1 MAGDFYSLLGVPRD
15 AGDDEIKKAYRKVA
29 MKYHPDRSDAPD
41 AEERFKEVTRAY
53 EVLRDPQMRRIYD
66 THGEAGLRRGAG
78 AGAGGHQGFGGF
90 DFGDA
95 FEVFMREF
103 GGMGGFGDIFGRGG
117 GSGRGPR
124 RGSDLKLKLEVSL
137 ADAAVGVER
146 TLKVKL
152 LDTCDR
158 CEGAG
163 SEPGTQ
169 PIRCSS
175 CGGSGE
181 VRHVQRSMLG
191 QFMSVQP
198 CPTCKGSGEM
208 IESPCTK
215 CEGAT
220 RVRVEKTIKI
230 EIPAGISGNDYL
242 RLSGRGNA
250 GMRGGPR
257 GDLLVAVQVADDADF
272 ERVEDDLVYNL
283 AVTFSQ
289 AALGA
294 EVEVPTVTGDTESL
308 DIPAGVQSGQVL
320 RLRGHGM
327 PRLRRSG
334 RGDQLVRVLVW
345 TPTHLSRDQ
354 RQKIEDLAD
363 VEESPPAPNRKEPG
377 FWERVRQAFSA

>member
-1 MAGDFYSLLGVPRD
+1 MSADFYSLLGVSRD
-15 AGDDEIKKAYRKVA
+15 AGDDEIKKAYRRVA

-53 EVLRDPQMRRIYD
+53 EVLRNPEMRRIYD
-66 THGEAGLRRGAG
+66 AHGEAGLRRGAG
-78 AGAGGHQGFGGF
+78 SGRQQGFSGF
-90 DFGDA
+90 DFADA

-103 GGMGGFGDIFGRGG
+103 GGMGGFGDIFGGRGG
-117 GSGRGPR
+117 GSGPR
-124 RGSDLKLKLEVSL
+124 RGSDLKLRLEVSL

-169 PIRCSS
+169 PIRCTS

-257 GDLLVAVQVADDADF
+257 GDLLVAVEVADDPDF

-283 AVTFSQ
+283 AITFSQ

-294 EVEVPTVTGDTESL
+294 EVDVPTVTGESESL
-308 DIPAGVQSGQVL
+308 DIPAGVQSGQIL
-320 RLRGHGM
+320 RLRGKGM

-334 RGDQLVRVLVW
+334 KGDQLVRVLVW
-345 TPTHLSRDQ
+345 TPTHLSREQ
-354 RQKIEDLAD
+354 RQKVEDLAD
-363 VEESPPAPNRKEPG
+363 VEESPPVPNRREPG
-377 FWERVRQAFSA
+377 FWERVKQAFSA

>member
-1 MAGDFYSLLGVPRD
+1 MAQDFYSLLGVGRD

-29 MKYHPDRSDAPD
+29 MKYHPDRSEAPD

-53 EVLRDPQMRRIYD
+53 EVLRDPQLRRIYD

-78 AGAGGHQGFGGF
+78 AGGFQGFGGF
-90 DFGDA
+90 DFADA
-95 FEVFMREF
+95 FDVFMREF

-117 GSGRGPR
+117 GGARGPR
-124 RGSDLKLKLEVSL
+124 RGSDLKLRLEVSL
-137 ADAAVGVER
+137 ADAATGVER
-146 TLKVKL
+146 MLKVKL

-158 CEGAG
+158 CTGSG
-163 SEPGTQ
+163 SEPGTR

-175 CGGSGE
+175 CGGAGE

-198 CPTCKGSGEM
+198 CATCKGTGEM
-208 IESPCTK
+208 IEHPCTK
-215 CEGAT
+215 CDGAS

-257 GDLLVAVQVADDADF
+257 GDLLVAVEVEEHDDF
-272 ERVEDDLVYNL
+272 ERIEDDLVYNL
-283 AVTFSQ
+283 AITFSQ

-294 EVEVPTVTGDTESL
+294 EVDVPTVTGELETLE
-308 DIPAGVQSGQVL
+308 IPAGVQSGQVL
-320 RLRGHGM
+320 RLRGKGM

-334 RGDQLVRVLVW
+334 HGDQLVRVLVW
-345 TPTHLSRDQ
+345 TPTHLSREQ
-354 RQKIEDLAD
+354 RQTIEALAD
-363 VEESPPAPNRKEPG
+363 VEESPPEPNRKEPG
-377 FWERVRQAFSA
+377 FWERVKQAFSA

>member
-1 MAGDFYSLLGVPRD
+1 MSRDFYELLSVSRD

-53 EVLRDPQMRRIYD
+53 EVLRDPQLRRTYD
-66 THGEAGLRRGAG
+66 THGEAGLKRGAG
-78 AGAGGHQGFGGF
+78 AGGFRGQGGF
-90 DFGDA
+90 DFADA
-95 FEVFMREF
+95 FDVFMREF
-103 GGMGGFGDIFGRGG
+103 GGMGGFGDIFGRAG
-117 GSGRGPR
+117 GSPRGPR
-124 RGSDLKLKLEVSL
+124 RGSDLKLKLVVPLSE
-137 ADAAVGVER
+137 AAVGVER

-158 CEGAG
+158 CLGVG
-163 SEPGTQ
+163 SEPGTE

-175 CGGSGE
+175 CGGAGE
-181 VRHVQRSMLG
+181 VRHIQRSMLG

-198 CPTCKGSGEM
+198 CPTCKGSGE
-208 IESPCTK
+208 ILETPCSK
-215 CEGAT
+215 CDGET
-220 RVRVEKTIKI
+220 RVRVERTIKI

-250 GMRGGPR
+250 GMRAGPR
-257 GDLLVAVQVADDADF
+257 GDLLVAVEVAEHSDF
-272 ERVEDDLVYNL
+272 ERIEDDLVYNL
-283 AVTFSQ
+283 AITFSQ

-294 EVEVPTVTGDTESL
+294 AIEVPTVTGETESL

-320 RLRGHGM
+320 RLRGKGM

-334 RGDQLVRVLVW
+334 KGDQLVRVLVW
-345 TPTHLSRDQ
+345 TPTHLSREQ

-363 VEESPPAPNRKEPG
+363 IEESPPAPDRKEPG
-377 FWERVRQAFSA
+377 FWERVKQAFSA